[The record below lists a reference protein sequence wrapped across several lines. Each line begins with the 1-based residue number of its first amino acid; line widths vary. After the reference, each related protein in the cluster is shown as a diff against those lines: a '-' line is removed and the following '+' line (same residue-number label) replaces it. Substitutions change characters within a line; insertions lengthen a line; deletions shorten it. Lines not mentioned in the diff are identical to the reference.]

1 MNDTLKRY
9 DIATECDAYMEECD
23 DGEYVLLEDYGNINA
38 ENGILSEQKRFYIR
52 QQQAHVR
59 QHKAMLA
66 TLDIF
71 RDQMDEIACCDNMEV
86 VMHMLRTLVENFSQ
100 WLIDRQKGKEY
111 V

>member
-1 MNDTLKRY
+1 MNETEL
-9 DIATECDAYMEECD
+9 IADLRKQVKEWKDNDAESQNWA
-23 DGEYVLLEDYGNINA
+23 GKLNA
-38 ENGILSEQKRFYIR
+38 ENGILSEQKTVYIR

-71 RDQMDEIACCDNMEV
+71 RDQMDEIACCDNMVV

>member
-1 MNDTLKRY
+1 MNETEEL
-9 DIATECDAYMEECD
+9 IADLRKQVKEWKDSDAESQNWA
-23 DGEYVLLEDYGNINA
+23 GKLNA
-38 ENGILSEQKRFYIR
+38 ENGILSEQKTVYIR